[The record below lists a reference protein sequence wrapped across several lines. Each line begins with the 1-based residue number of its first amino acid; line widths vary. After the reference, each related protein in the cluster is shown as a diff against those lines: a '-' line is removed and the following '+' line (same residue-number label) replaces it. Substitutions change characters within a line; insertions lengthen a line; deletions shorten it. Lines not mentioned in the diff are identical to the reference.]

1 MRFIPRQRCDDSTM
15 AVTRWADHV
24 VGELVITGIYTIA
37 GRTPCYH
44 REMSAVGNSSDFTA
58 SFQTRFYSNAIR
70 RSDIQNGV
78 CEVDGDGISLRAGSQ
93 ALDISL
99 DDVTDL
105 TVGTP
110 PEKFDEELEQVFGI
124 KFSPAGGSGVC
135 FIEYDPEYAD
145 IFEYHLFAE
154 IINGADGLVEL
165 EAQKGGQQTDA
176 DTERVEVAIEPER
189 VVFELDTT
197 ETKTIALGEIVNIK
211 SGKRTIGEAKRDA
224 IKVDYMKS
232 QTRITSYLSLIETR
246 LQHLFNRYL
255 RTEYAELEA
264 EIDET
269 DVSEAETQ
277 LVVGYY
283 TTQNLKQTMHAL
295 TDGNTS
301 EFESLYE
308 QAMDHGLVTHP
319 DEGVGLT
326 QKGKMLANT
335 ELETV
340 NT

>member
-1 MRFIPRQRCDDSTM
+1 
-15 AVTRWADHV
+15 
-24 VGELVITGIYTIA
+24 
-37 GRTPCYH
+37 
-44 REMSAVGNSSDFTA
+44 MSAVGNSTDFTA

-70 RSDIQNGV
+70 RSDVQNGV
-78 CEVDGDGISLRAGSQ
+78 CEIDSDGISLRAGSQ

-99 DDVTDL
+99 DDVRDL
-105 TVGTP
+105 TVGSP
-110 PEKFDEELEQVFGI
+110 PEKLSDDLDRVFGI
-124 KFSPAGGSGVC
+124 KFTPGGNPRIC
-135 FIEYDPEYAD
+135 FLEYDPEHAD

-165 EAQKGGQQTDA
+165 AAQRGGQQTDA
-176 DTERVEVAIEPER
+176 DTERVEVAIDPER
-189 VVFELDTT
+189 VVFERDAAPS
-197 ETKTIALGEIVNIK
+197 KPIALGEIVNIK
-211 SGKRTIGEAKRDA
+211 SGKRTIGESKRDA

-232 QTRITSYLSLIETR
+232 QTRITSYLSLIEPR

-264 EIDET
+264 EIDAT

-277 LVVGYY
+277 LVIGYY
-283 TTQNLKQTMHAL
+283 TTQNLKQTMQAL

-301 EFESLYE
+301 EFESIYE
-308 QAMDHGLVTHP
+308 DALEHGLVTHP
-319 DEGVGLT
+319 DDGVGLT

-335 ELETV
+335 ELATV

>member
-1 MRFIPRQRCDDSTM
+1 
-15 AVTRWADHV
+15 
-24 VGELVITGIYTIA
+24 
-37 GRTPCYH
+37 
-44 REMSAVGNSSDFTA
+44 MSAVGNSTDLTA

-78 CEVDGDGISLRAGSQ
+78 CEVDGDSISLRAGSQ

-99 DDVTDL
+99 DDVRDL
-105 TVGTP
+105 TLGTP
-110 PEKFDEELEQVFGI
+110 PEKLSDDLDQVFGI
-124 KFSPAGGSGVC
+124 KFTPGGSPRVC

-145 IFEYHLFAE
+145 VFEYQLFAE
-154 IINGADGLVEL
+154 IINGADGLAEL
-165 EAQKGGQQTDA
+165 GAQKGGQQTDTTA
-176 DTERVEVAIEPER
+176 EQVQVAIKPDR
-189 VVFELDTT
+189 VVFET
-197 ETKTIALGEIVNIK
+197 ETTATKTVALGEIVNIK
-211 SGKRTIGEAKRDA
+211 SGKRTIDESKRDA

-283 TTQNLKQTMHAL
+283 TTQNIKQTMHAL

-335 ELETV
+335 ELDTV